1 MGRHASSGEVV
12 VTRIIVSLVI
22 VREYLARPQR
32 GQSMA
37 EYAFILGAIAAA
49 AFASYRLLGS
59 HVGDPIQS
67 VIRLFS

>member
-1 MGRHASSGEVV
+1 M
-12 VTRIIVSLVI
+12 TRIAAHLVI
-22 VREYLARPQR
+22 MHEYLARPLR

-59 HVGDPIQS
+59 HIGDPIQAT
-67 VIRLFS
+67 INLFTAG